1 MVEAIRVENSGNRNA
16 LEIDCNLRRIASRR
30 AGLDAELSRWLRRAD
45 EQRIWNALGYVHAL
59 EYLEDV
65 FGFSPRSARERL
77 RVANELAHLPA
88 FEHALESAVL
98 SYGVVRELTRVATP
112 ETETKWLAVARG
124 KNLRQVERL
133 VAGHEKGDLRRRSTR
148 SRAP

>member
-1 MVEAIRVENSGNRNA
+1 MVEARRRTTDMECARLRSRTRV
-16 LEIDCNLRRIASRR
+16 SRR
-30 AGLDAELSRWLRRAD
+30 C
-45 EQRIWNALGYVHAL
+45 
-59 EYLEDV
+59 